1 MLYVVTEYHLA
12 RILVE
17 MSSMFVRLI
26 SHQLAVLF
34 SQSKPATSN
43 QPALLFSQNK
53 SAHHASA
60 TSETKRRE
68 SLVFRPN
75 QTRRTKGRGGESA

>member
-1 MLYVVTEYHLA
+1 MLYVVTKYHLA

-34 SQSKPATSN
+34 SQSKPAPSN
-43 QPALLFSQNK
+43 QSALLFSQNK
-53 SAHHASA
+53 SAPRMSHERNRRGSCL
-60 TSETKRRE
+60 EQTKHDVLKE
-68 SLVFRPN
+68 
-75 QTRRTKGRGGESA
+75 GGGESA